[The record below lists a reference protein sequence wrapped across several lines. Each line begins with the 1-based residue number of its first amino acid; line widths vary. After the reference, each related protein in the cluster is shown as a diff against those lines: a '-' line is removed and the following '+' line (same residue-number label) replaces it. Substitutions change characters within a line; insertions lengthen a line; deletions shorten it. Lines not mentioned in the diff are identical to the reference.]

1 MHSRILS
8 LLKVSYSREILLN
21 SFREIFRKA
30 TGVDFDTID
39 QLKADSSERKI
50 YRLRSRE
57 ESFVAV
63 HNEHLE
69 ENAAYI
75 SFSKSFFNAG
85 LPVPK
90 VISVSDDNSSY
101 LVEDLGDMTLFKY
114 SSSVTKDSLHDLY
127 SKALSDL
134 VMFQTLGKSVI
145 DFTKCFPSEI
155 FDKSI
160 ILNDIEKFRKYFLE
174 NIAGIELPQAMLE
187 KVTNIFGKIVERNCH
202 GHFMYRDFQ
211 PRNIMLKDS
220 SLYYIDFQSGMKGP
234 AQYDL
239 VSFLYSGSIDLDEDD
254 RMVLSNSYSNSFAY
268 QTGITEDEFMND
280 FGEFVLLR
288 MVQVLGSYS
297 YVHHKKQIDDTLKKI
312 PKAIN
317 NIALSV
323 GKIKDPDLKEFA
335 ERVTGIGTKLYS

>member
-1 MHSRILS
+1 
-8 LLKVSYSREILLN
+8 VSYSRETLLN

-30 TGVDFDTID
+30 TGVDFDKID

-50 YRLRSRE
+50 YRLKSGDD
-57 ESFVAV
+57 SFVAV

-85 LPVPK
+85 LSVPR

-101 LVEDLGDMTLFKY
+101 LVEDLGDMTLFKC
-114 SSSVTKDSLHDLY
+114 SSSVTGDRLHDLY

-155 FDKSI
+155 FDTTI
-160 ILNDIEKFRKYFLE
+160 ILNDIEKFRIYFLE
-174 NIAGIELPQAMLE
+174 NVAGIELSTTKLHKIANLFAE
-187 KVTNIFGKIVERNCH
+187 IVERNSH

-211 PRNIMLKDS
+211 PRNIMVKENK
-220 SLYYIDFQSGMKGP
+220 LYYIDFQSGMKGP

-239 VSFLYSGSIDLDEDD
+239 VSFLYSGSIDLDEEE
-254 RMVLSNSYSNSFAY
+254 REVLSKNYSGSFTY
-268 QTGITEDEFMND
+268 QTGITEDQFMND
-280 FGEFVLLR
+280 FGEFALLR

-297 YVHHKKQIDDTLKKI
+297 YVHHKKQMDDTLKKI
-312 PKAIN
+312 PKAIK
-317 NIALSV
+317 NISMSV
-323 GKIKDPDLKEFA
+323 GKIKDPELKEFA
-335 ERVTGIGTKLYS
+335 ERVTEIGTKLYS

>member
-1 MHSRILS
+1 M
-8 LLKVSYSREILLN
+8 SYSREILLN
-21 SFREIFRKA
+21 SFRDIFRKA
-30 TGVDFDTID
+30 TGVDFEKIE

-50 YRLRSRE
+50 FRLASGD
-57 ESFVAV
+57 ESYVAV

-75 SFSKSFFNAG
+75 SFSKSFLNAG
-85 LPVPK
+85 LLVPK

-114 SSSVTKDSLHDLY
+114 SSSVVKDSLHDLY

-134 VMFQTLGKSVI
+134 VMFQTLGKTVI
-145 DFTKCFPSEI
+145 DFSKCFPSEI
-155 FDKSI
+155 FDETI
-160 ILNDIEKFRKYFLE
+160 ILNDIEKFRKYFLK
-174 NIAGIELPQAMLE
+174 NIAGIELPKSKLE
-187 KVTNIFGKIVERNCH
+187 NISDIFIRIVEKNCH
-202 GHFMYRDFQ
+202 DHFMYRDFQ
-211 PRNIMLKDS
+211 PRNIMLKES
-220 SLYYIDFQSGMKGP
+220 NLYYIDFQSGMKGP

-239 VSFLYSGSIDLDEDD
+239 VSFLYSGSIELDEEE
-254 RMVLSNSYSNSFAY
+254 RMVLSKSYSSSFEY

-280 FGEFVLLR
+280 LGEFVLLR

-323 GKIKDPDLKEFA
+323 GKIKDPILKEFA
-335 ERVTGIGTKLYS
+335 ERVTEIGTKIYS

>member
-1 MHSRILS
+1 M
-8 LLKVSYSREILLN
+8 SYSKEILLN

-50 YRLRSRE
+50 YRLTSGE
-57 ESFVAV
+57 DSFVAV

-75 SFSKSFFNAG
+75 SFSNSFLQAG

-114 SSSVTKDSLHDLY
+114 SSREDTHRLHDLH

-145 DFTKCFPSEI
+145 DFSKCFPSQN
-155 FDKSI
+155 FDNAI

-174 NIAGIELPQAMLE
+174 DIAGIEFPQASLE
-187 KVTNIFGKIVERNCH
+187 KITDIFAMIVERNSH

-211 PRNIMLKDS
+211 PRNIMLKDDN
-220 SLYYIDFQSGMKGP
+220 LYYIDFQSGMKGP

-239 VSFLYSGSIDLDEDD
+239 VSFLYSGSIELDEEE
-254 RMVLSNSYSNSFAY
+254 RMVLSKSYSVSFAY
-268 QTGITEDEFMND
+268 QTGIPEEEFMHD

-297 YVHHKKQIDDTLKKI
+297 YVYHKKQIDDTLKKI
-312 PKAIN
+312 PKALD
-317 NIALSV
+317 NIALSL

-335 ERVTGIGTKLYS
+335 ERITEIGAKIYS

>member
-1 MHSRILS
+1 
-8 LLKVSYSREILLN
+8 VSYSREILLN
-21 SFREIFRKA
+21 SFRDIFRKA
-30 TGVDFDTID
+30 TGVDFEKIE

-50 YRLRSRE
+50 YRLTSGD
-57 ESFVAV
+57 ESYVAV
-63 HNEHLE
+63 HNENLE

-75 SFSKSFFNAG
+75 SFSKSFLNAG
-85 LPVPK
+85 LLVPK

-114 SSSVTKDSLHDLY
+114 SSSVVKDSLHDLH

-134 VMFQTLGKSVI
+134 VMFQTLGKTVI
-145 DFTKCFPSEI
+145 DFSKCFPSEI
-155 FDKSI
+155 FDKTI
-160 ILNDIEKFRKYFLE
+160 ILNDIEKFRKYFLK
-174 NIAGIELPQAMLE
+174 NIAGIELPQTKLE
-187 KVTNIFGKIVERNCH
+187 NISDIFIRIVEKNCH
-202 GHFMYRDFQ
+202 DHFMYRDFQ
-211 PRNIMLKDS
+211 PRNIMLKES
-220 SLYYIDFQSGMKGP
+220 NLYYIDFQSGMKGP

-239 VSFLYSGSIDLDEDD
+239 VSFLYSGSIELDEEE
-254 RMVLSNSYSNSFAY
+254 RMVLSKSYSSSFEY

-280 FGEFVLLR
+280 LGEFVLLR

-323 GKIKDPDLKEFA
+323 GKIKDPILKEFA
-335 ERVTGIGTKLYS
+335 ERVTEIGTKIYS